1 MARMTRAQREWRPGQ
16 KKPRGSIKAMFAV
29 SVLAIEAFIVFFA
42 TLAAFG
48 ILARDWETTHQWL
61 LVGGG
66 VLLTLVFLIA
76 CGMVRRPGGYV
87 LGWVLQLVLIA
98 TGFLVP
104 AMFVIGAVCAAA
116 WCYAVVKGTAIDRE
130 NRERDRLQ
138 EQWEA
143 EHPHELG

>member
-1 MARMTRAQREWRPGQ
+1 MAKMTKAQREWRPGQ
-16 KKPRGSIKAMFAV
+16 KKPRRSIKAMFAV
-29 SVLAIEAFIVFFA
+29 SVLSIEAFIVFFA

-48 ILARDWETTHQWL
+48 IIARDWGTTQQWL

-66 VLLTLVFLIA
+66 VLLTLVFLLA

-87 LGWVLQLVLIA
+87 IGWVLQLVLIA
-98 TGFLVP
+98 TGFLLP
-104 AMFVIGAVCAAA
+104 AMFVIGVLCALA
-116 WCYAVVKGTAIDRE
+116 WWYAVVKGTTIDRE

-143 EHPHELG
+143 EHPEERA

>member
-1 MARMTRAQREWRPGQ
+1 MAKMTKAQREWRPGQ
-16 KKPRGSIKAMFAV
+16 KKPRRSIKAMFAV
-29 SVLAIEAFIVFFA
+29 SVLSIEAFIVFFA
-42 TLAAFG
+42 TLAVFG
-48 ILARDWETTHQWL
+48 ILARDWGTTQQWL

-66 VLLTLVFLIA
+66 VLLTLVFLLA

-98 TGFLVP
+98 TGFLLP
-104 AMFVIGAVCAAA
+104 AMFVIGALCALA
-116 WCYAVVKGTAIDRE
+116 WWYAVAKGTTIDRE

-143 EHPHELG
+143 EHPQDRA